1 MSKHRARPIVL
12 AALVSISTS
21 IAFAQ
26 STPAVDGVAAVAAP
40 AAATPGDSGGLEAIV
55 VTAQRRVENA
65 QKAPIAIDI
74 VSAATLTNAGVSDP
88 SGLTAL
94 VPSVQFGKAAGPYYV
109 YFLRGVGS
117 NATSSLTD
125 AAVALSLDGVPV
137 ARQYNTDGQFYDL
150 QRVEVLE
157 GPQGT
162 LYGRNTTGG
171 AINLIPQRPKHE
183 YSADFG
189 VGTGNYNELQSNGAV
204 NVPLTDDLA
213 ARASFATTNHSGYLS
228 DGEADDDTKS
238 GRLQF
243 LYDPNDALSFLLS
256 GDMVNQGGRGG
267 GSAIIGHGYS
277 ASDRIGLGDPRVLAL
292 EAAAGLETIPASS
305 LYQNNK
311 YSGVKGEMNWKS
323 DLGTL
328 TVIPAFRH
336 ADLDFAAVFGGGE
349 KDQEL
354 DNQSSIE
361 ARFASTD
368 EGFLRWIVGGFFLK
382 DSVNA
387 DFQIDNLNKTGNQQ
401 LYNAGTKSGAGFAD
415 LTAHITDK
423 FRLIGGLRDTRE
435 TKSLDGSLHNPFL
448 AAPKYIYVDQAQTY
462 TKVTWRA
469 GAEYDVTDSSMAY
482 ATVATGFRSGG
493 FYFSSD
499 SSAFSPET
507 MTAYTLGTKNRFLN
521 DRLQANF
528 ELYDWEY
535 KNQQLGY
542 TGHDS
547 QGDVVF
553 ATTNAGATRIRG
565 FELDTKFRAL
575 SSTEVDLDV
584 QYLNAAFQKFAFYQ
598 VAAALPGSLCS
609 SVATPGKGFLLD
621 CQGQTPP
628 ESPRWVVNPAVN
640 QTFGLPNGGSLD
652 LNANVHYQTKTYT
665 AINYVP
671 SDLQGSYFMENAS
684 LSYAPSDAKW
694 SVTAYADNI
703 SNTTVQIFSTHTN
716 FNTAQLLAPRTYG
729 VRAQFHFQ

>member
-1 MSKHRARPIVL
+1 MSMNNARRMVL
-12 AALVSISTS
+12 AAVVSMSTS
-21 IAFAQ
+21 TAFAQ
-26 STPAVDGVAAVAAP
+26 STAVTSSAGTAAAP
-40 AAATPGDSGGLEAIV
+40 AADTGGLEEVV

-74 VSAATLTNAGVSDP
+74 VSGATLTNAGVSNP
-88 SGLTAL
+88 SGLTQL
-94 VPSVQFGKAAGPYYV
+94 VPSVQFGGAAGPYYV

-171 AINLIPQRPKHE
+171 AINLIPQRPTHD

-189 VGTGNYNELQSNGAV
+189 VGTGNYNEIQSNGDV

-213 ARASFATTNHSGYLS
+213 ARISFATTSHSGYLS

-267 GSAIIGHGYS
+267 GSAIIGDGYS
-277 ASDRIGLGDPRVLAL
+277 ASDRIGLGDPRVVAL
-292 EAAAGLETIPASS
+292 ETAAGLETIPASN
-305 LYQNNK
+305 LFQDNK

-336 ADLDFAAVFGGGE
+336 ADLDFAAMFGGGE
-349 KDQEL
+349 NDLET

-361 ARFASTD
+361 TRFASTD
-368 EGFLRWIVGGFFLK
+368 EGFLRWIVGGFFMK

-387 DFQIDNLNKTGNQQ
+387 DFQINDLNNTGNQQ
-401 LYNAGTKSGAGFAD
+401 LYNTGTRSGAVFAD

-423 FRLIGGLRDTRE
+423 FRLIGGIRDTRE
-435 TKSLDGSLHNPFL
+435 TKWLDGSLHDPFL
-448 AAPKYIYVDQAQTY
+448 ANPKYIVDNLSQTY
-462 TKVTWRA
+462 SKVTWRA
-469 GAEYDVTDSSMAY
+469 GAEYDVTDTSMVY

-493 FYFSSD
+493 FYFSAD
-499 SSAFSPET
+499 NSAFAPET
-507 MTAYTLGTKNRFLN
+507 MTAYTLGTKNRFLD

-535 KNQQLGY
+535 KNQQLAY
-542 TGHDS
+542 TGLDS

-565 FELDTKFRAL
+565 FEFDSKFRAL
-575 SSTEVDLDV
+575 ASTEVDLDI
-584 QYLNAAFQKFAFYQ
+584 QYLNAVFEKFAFDQ
-598 VAAALPGSLCS
+598 ITAALPGSLCS
-609 SVATPGKGFLLD
+609 STPTPGKGFLLN
-621 CQGQTPP
+621 CQGLTPP
-628 ESPRWVVNPAVN
+628 ESPKWVVNPAIN

-652 LNANVHYQTKTYT
+652 LNANVHYQTKTFT

-671 SDLQGSYFMENAS
+671 TDLQDAYFMENAS

-703 SNTTVQIFSTHTN
+703 SNTTVQIFTTHTN
-716 FNTAQLLAPRTYG
+716 FNAAQLLAPRTFG
-729 VRAQFHFQ
+729 VRAQFHFR